1 MIILPQKMSEMK
13 DSDATFFIELYIVK
27 LKTGTIYLAAT
38 DTDITFAG
46 QTYMAIPF
54 QRETID
60 RSMDNVIDTC
70 EISLGDGDYDKL
82 AYLSQ
87 GFDFRGADVTIFKI
101 SYPDSLEDDTIKSI
115 SFMGYINSCSYSDG
129 VFSFSLNTRL
139 PNIEVPN
146 RTCQLCC
153 NSEFGDSECGISL
166 EETNVELATGST
178 SSNILLP
185 STYETNYW
193 KDGVIF
199 IKGESR
205 LILSNEGNK
214 IVVNYSFLQSDIK
227 GGMEATLIRGCD
239 KTKETCQNRF
249 NNMKKFSG
257 FPAIPFEN
265 VYR

>member
-13 DSDATFFIELYIVK
+13 DSDATFFIELYIIN

-60 RSMDNVIDTC
+60 RSMDNVIDSC
-70 EISLGDGDYDKL
+70 EISLGDGNYDKL
-82 AYLSQ
+82 AYLCN

-101 SYPDSLEDDTIKSI
+101 AYPDSLEDDTIKSI
-115 SFMGYINSCSYSDG
+115 SFVGYVNSCSYSDG

-146 RTCQLCC
+146 RSCQLCC
-153 NSEFGDSECGISL
+153 NSEFGDAECGISL
-166 EETNVELATGST
+166 NETKVQLATGS
-178 SSNILLP
+178 SKDNIILP
-185 STYETNYW
+185 SNYAKDYW
-193 KDGVIF
+193 KDGVVF

-214 IVVNYSFLQSDIK
+214 IVINYSFFQDDIQN
-227 GGMEATLIRGCD
+227 GTIATLIRGCD

-249 NNMKKFSG
+249 NNMRNFSG

>member
-13 DSDATFFIELYIVK
+13 DSDATFFIELYIVN

-60 RSMDNVIDTC
+60 RSMDNVIDSC

-82 AYLSQ
+82 AYLSN

-249 NNMKKFSG
+249 NNMKNFSG

>member
-1 MIILPQKMSEMK
+1 VIILPQKMSEMK

-70 EISLGDGDYDKL
+70 EISLGDGNYDKL
-82 AYLSQ
+82 AYLSN

-115 SFMGYINSCSYSDG
+115 SFMGYVNSCSYSDG

-249 NNMKKFSG
+249 NNMKNFSG

>member
-1 MIILPQKMSEMK
+1 VIILPQKMSEMK

-38 DTDITFAG
+38 DTDIIFAG

-82 AYLSQ
+82 AYLSN

-249 NNMKKFSG
+249 NNMKNFSG

>member
-13 DSDATFFIELYIVK
+13 DSDATFFIELYIVN

-60 RSMDNVIDTC
+60 KSMDNVIDSC
-70 EISLGDGDYDKL
+70 EISLGDGNYDKL
-82 AYLSQ
+82 AYLSN

-249 NNMKKFSG
+249 NNMKNFSG

>member
-1 MIILPQKMSEMK
+1 
-13 DSDATFFIELYIVK
+13 
-27 LKTGTIYLAAT
+27 
-38 DTDITFAG
+38 
-46 QTYMAIPF
+46 
-54 QRETID
+54 
-60 RSMDNVIDTC
+60 
-70 EISLGDGDYDKL
+70 
-82 AYLSQ
+82 
-87 GFDFRGADVTIFKI
+87 
-101 SYPDSLEDDTIKSI
+101 
-115 SFMGYINSCSYSDG
+115 MGYINSCSYSDG

-166 EETNVELATGST
+166 EETKVELANGST
-178 SSNILLP
+178 NSNILLP

-239 KTKETCQNRF
+239 KTKESCRDRF
-249 NNMKKFSG
+249 NNMKNFSG

>member
-1 MIILPQKMSEMK
+1 MIILPQKMSKMK

-249 NNMKKFSG
+249 NNMKNFSG

>member
-60 RSMDNVIDTC
+60 RSMDNVIDSC

-82 AYLSQ
+82 AYLSN

-146 RTCQLCC
+146 RACQLCC

-249 NNMKKFSG
+249 NNMKNFSG

>member
-60 RSMDNVIDTC
+60 KSMDNVIDSC
-70 EISLGDGDYDKL
+70 EISLGDGNYDKL
-82 AYLSQ
+82 AYLSN

-115 SFMGYINSCSYSDG
+115 SFMGYVNSCSYSDG

-146 RTCQLCC
+146 RACQLCC

-249 NNMKKFSG
+249 NNMKNFSG
-257 FPAIPFEN
+257 FPTIPFEN

>member
-60 RSMDNVIDTC
+60 KSMDNVIDSC

-82 AYLSQ
+82 AYLSN

-146 RTCQLCC
+146 RACQLCC
-153 NSEFGDSECGISL
+153 NSEFGDAECGISL
-166 EETNVELATGST
+166 EETNVELANGST
-178 SSNILLP
+178 NSNILLP
-185 STYETNYW
+185 STYDTNYW

>member
-13 DSDATFFIELYIVK
+13 DSDTTFFIELYVIN

-60 RSMDNVIDTC
+60 RSMDNVIDSC
-70 EISLGDGDYDKL
+70 EITLGDGDYDKL
-82 AYLSQ
+82 AYLSN
-87 GFDFRGADVTIFKI
+87 GFEFRGADVTIFKI

-115 SFMGYINSCSYSDG
+115 SFMGYINSCSYSNG
-129 VFSFSLNTRL
+129 AFSFSLNTRL

-153 NSEFGDSECGISL
+153 NSEFGDEECGIPL
-166 EETNVELATGST
+166 EETKTKLAIGST
-178 SSNILLP
+178 NSDIILANK
-185 STYETNYW
+185 YDKNYW

-205 LILSNEGNK
+205 LISSNEGNK
-214 IVVNYSFLQSDIK
+214 IVINYSFLQDDVKEGTEI
-227 GGMEATLIRGCD
+227 TLIRGCD
-239 KTKETCQNRF
+239 KTKETCKNRF
-249 NNMKKFSG
+249 NNMKNFSG
-257 FPAIPFEN
+257 FPSIPFET

>member
-60 RSMDNVIDTC
+60 RSMDNVIDSC

-82 AYLSQ
+82 AYLSN

-129 VFSFSLNTRL
+129 VFSFSLNSRL

-249 NNMKKFSG
+249 NNMKNFSG

>member
-60 RSMDNVIDTC
+60 RSMDNVIDSC

-82 AYLSQ
+82 AYLSN

-146 RTCQLCC
+146 RSCQLCC
-153 NSEFGDSECGISL
+153 NSEFGDAECGISL
-166 EETNVELATGST
+166 EETNVELANGST
-178 SSNILLP
+178 NSNILLS

-239 KTKETCQNRF
+239 KTKESCRDRF

>member
-1 MIILPQKMSEMK
+1 VIILPQKMSEMK
-13 DSDATFFIELYIVK
+13 DSDATFFIELYIVN

-60 RSMDNVIDTC
+60 RSMDNVIDSC
-70 EISLGDGDYDKL
+70 EISLGDGNYDKL
-82 AYLSQ
+82 AYLSN

-115 SFMGYINSCSYSDG
+115 SFMGYVNSCSYSDG

>member
-1 MIILPQKMSEMK
+1 MIVLPQKMSEMK
-13 DSDATFFIELYIVK
+13 DSDATFFIELYIVN

-60 RSMDNVIDTC
+60 RSMDNVIDSC

-82 AYLSQ
+82 AYLSN

-101 SYPDSLEDDTIKSI
+101 AYPDSLEDDTIKSI

-153 NSEFGDSECGISL
+153 NSDFGDEECGISL
-166 EETNVELATGST
+166 EETRVQLATGST
-178 SSNILLP
+178 NSNILLSATY
-185 STYETNYW
+185 STDYW

-214 IVVNYSFLQSDIK
+214 IIVNYSFLQSDIK

-239 KTKETCQNRF
+239 KTKETCRDRF
-249 NNMKKFSG
+249 NNMQNFSG
-257 FPAIPFEN
+257 FPSIPFEAI
-265 VYR
+265 YR

>member
-13 DSDATFFIELYIVK
+13 DSDATFFIELYIVN

-60 RSMDNVIDTC
+60 RSMDNVIDSC

-82 AYLSQ
+82 AYLSN

-115 SFMGYINSCSYSDG
+115 SFMGYVNSCSYSDG

-249 NNMKKFSG
+249 NNMKNFSG
-257 FPAIPFEN
+257 FPTIPFEN

>member
-13 DSDATFFIELYIVK
+13 DSDATFFIELYIVN

-60 RSMDNVIDTC
+60 KSMDNVIDSC
-70 EISLGDGDYDKL
+70 EISLGDGNYDKL
-82 AYLSQ
+82 AYLSN

-115 SFMGYINSCSYSDG
+115 SFMGYVNSCSYSNG

-185 STYETNYW
+185 STYDTNYW

-249 NNMKKFSG
+249 NNMKNFSG

>member
-1 MIILPQKMSEMK
+1 VIILPQKMSEMK

-60 RSMDNVIDTC
+60 KSMDNVIDSC
-70 EISLGDGDYDKL
+70 EISLGDGNYDKL
-82 AYLSQ
+82 AYLSN

-115 SFMGYINSCSYSDG
+115 SFMGYVNSCSYSDG

-249 NNMKKFSG
+249 NNMKNFSG
-257 FPAIPFEN
+257 FPTIPFEN

>member
-60 RSMDNVIDTC
+60 RSMDNVIDSC

-82 AYLSQ
+82 AYLSN

-146 RTCQLCC
+146 RACQLCC
-153 NSEFGDSECGISL
+153 NSEFGDAECGISL

-249 NNMKKFSG
+249 NNMKNFSG
-257 FPAIPFEN
+257 FPTIPFEN

>member
-1 MIILPQKMSEMK
+1 MSEMK

-249 NNMKKFSG
+249 NNMKNFSG

-265 VYR
+265 VYS

>member
-227 GGMEATLIRGCD
+227 GGMEATLICGCD

-249 NNMKKFSG
+249 NNMKNFSG

>member
-60 RSMDNVIDTC
+60 KSMDNVIDSC

-82 AYLSQ
+82 AYLSN

-249 NNMKKFSG
+249 NNMKNFSG

>member
-1 MIILPQKMSEMK
+1 MK

-249 NNMKKFSG
+249 NNMKNFSG

>member
-1 MIILPQKMSEMK
+1 VIILPQKMSEMK

-60 RSMDNVIDTC
+60 RSMDNVIDSC

-82 AYLSQ
+82 AYLSN

-146 RTCQLCC
+146 RSCQLCC
-153 NSEFGDSECGISL
+153 NSEFGDAECGISL
-166 EETNVELATGST
+166 EETNVELANGST
-178 SSNILLP
+178 NSNILLS

-239 KTKETCQNRF
+239 KTKESCRDRF
-249 NNMKKFSG
+249 DNMKNFSG

>member
-13 DSDATFFIELYIVK
+13 DSDATFFIELYIVN

-60 RSMDNVIDTC
+60 KSMDNVIDSC
-70 EISLGDGDYDKL
+70 EISLGDGNYDKL
-82 AYLSQ
+82 SYLSN

-166 EETNVELATGST
+166 EETNVELANGST
-178 SSNILLP
+178 NSNILLS

-239 KTKETCQNRF
+239 KTKESCRDRF
-249 NNMKKFSG
+249 NNMKNFSG

>member
-60 RSMDNVIDTC
+60 RSMDNVIDSC

-82 AYLSQ
+82 AYLSN

-166 EETNVELATGST
+166 EETKVELANGST
-178 SSNILLP
+178 NSNILLP

-227 GGMEATLIRGCD
+227 GGMESTLIRGCD
-239 KTKETCQNRF
+239 KTKESCRDRF
-249 NNMKKFSG
+249 NNMKNFSG